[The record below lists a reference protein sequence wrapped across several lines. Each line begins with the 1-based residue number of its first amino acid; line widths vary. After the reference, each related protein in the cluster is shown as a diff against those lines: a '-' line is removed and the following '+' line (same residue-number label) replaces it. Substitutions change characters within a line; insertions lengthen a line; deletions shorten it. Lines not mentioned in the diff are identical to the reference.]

1 MPPKPTIE
9 QSKFNEMTG
18 NINGSLSRKEKEY
31 LQRRQIILDAALK
44 LFSAKGYAGASMQ
57 EIAQASEF
65 SIGTLYNFFETKESL
80 YHTIVEEKFRQAKES
95 IETALLDENECVDK
109 IGKAVGALLRFTE
122 ENREFFNIFLGL
134 RTAPEAS
141 LHGGIHEKVMKYY
154 QEHVRFFQELMQ
166 EGIWEGMFRDFS
178 SLDLALSLIGNC
190 NAVIHDW
197 LMGPG
202 DNSLMAQHAR
212 ILDLFF
218 HGALKHT
225 SGEKQKR
232 GQS

>member
-1 MPPKPTIE
+1 MPSLKPATE
-9 QSKFNEMTG
+9 QNKFNGTIG
-18 NINGSLSRKEKEY
+18 DVSAGLSRKEKEY
-31 LQRRQIILDAALK
+31 LQRRQTILEAALK

-65 SIGTLYNFFETKESL
+65 SIGTLYNFFETKEDL
-80 YHTIVEEKFRQAKES
+80 YHTIIEEKFRQAKES
-95 IETALLDENECVDK
+95 IEAALLDEKSCLEK
-109 IGKAVGALLRFTE
+109 INKAVGALLNFME

-134 RTAPEAS
+134 RSAPEAGM
-141 LHGGIHEKVMKYY
+141 HGGAQEKVMEYY
-154 QEHVRFFQELMQ
+154 QEHVRFFRELMQ
-166 EGIWEGMFRDFS
+166 EGIREGLFRDFS
-178 SLDLALSLIGNC
+178 SLELALSLIGNF

-202 DNSLMAQHAR
+202 DKSLMAQHAR

-225 SGEKQKR
+225 STEKQKR
-232 GQS
+232 G